1 MLHTHLLIIFC
12 IKFELFSQFK
22 AVFSWFKAVFTWFK
36 SVFTWL
42 LFICWQFFMP
52 RVIFF
57 LWSKAV
63 FSWVNFLLVLF
74 KSILPAFATWYKLNW
89 YMCWYERFCY
99 CWYLPLLSDTSWIDD
114 MNVFATADICFH
126 ELILSASTS
135 AGWTD
140 VDINYDGAAKYGGA
154 TEFMK
159 DLGSPAFFD
168 VDITQNL
175 HHGSAHSHIMN
186 IKSIFMIKN
195 FIMST

>member
-1 MLHTHLLIIFC
+1 M
-12 IKFELFSQFK
+12 EDFK
-22 AVFSWFKAVFTWFK
+22 AN
-36 SVFTWL
+36 
-42 LFICWQFFMP
+42 
-52 RVIFF
+52 
-57 LWSKAV
+57 WSGCALK
-63 FSWVNFLLVLF
+63 
-74 KSILPAFATWYKLNW
+74 KTPCMY
-89 YMCWYERFCY
+89 WYERFCY
-99 CWYLPLLSDTSWIDD
+99 CWYLPLLPDTSWIDICVD
-114 MNVFATADICFH
+114 TNVFATADICFH

-135 AGWTD
+135 AGWTG